1 MKSSYSLFVHCVN
14 PQERKPKAQRDWLD
28 LLQGRA
34 HNVHKVDVCAL
45 SYYVN
50 PQERKRGG
58 QGPTSCAGEG
68 LYPQSRSFLLAE
80 AGISV

>member
-1 MKSSYSLFVHCVN
+1 MKSSYSLFVYCVN

-45 SYYVN
+45 S
-50 PQERKRGG
+50 
-58 QGPTSCAGEG
+58 
-68 LYPQSRSFLLAE
+68 LL
-80 AGISV
+80 